1 MDSPFSGTPGQQHKR
16 TGLGALFD
24 FGFNHF
30 VTLSVIR
37 ILYVL
42 GLCLIVLVWLGAIG
56 SALLSMNFLSALG
69 AIVIGGGAALVYVIF
84 FRIWL
89 EIIVVVFRIGENT
102 SRLVELQGGSPTA
115 PDRTA

>member
-1 MDSPFSGTPGQQHKR
+1 MDSPFSGTPGQQQS
-16 TGLGALFD
+16 TGLGALLD

-30 VTLSVIR
+30 VTLKVIKV
-37 ILYVL
+37 LYAL

-56 SALLSMNFLSALG
+56 SALLSKNIPGVLG
-69 AIVIGGGAALVYVIF
+69 AVVIGGGAALVYAIF

-102 SRLVELQGGSPTA
+102 SRLVRLQGGSPTS
-115 PDRTA
+115 PDRTT